1 MCDKHCI
8 LVDGISLYFGIKISS
23 SVYTVSHVLVNFI
36 DSTTRGISKK

>member
-23 SVYTVSHVLVNFI
+23 SVTVSHVLVNFI
-36 DSTTRGISKK
+36 DSTISKK